1 MYSPALHGGR
11 SGVVRRYDP
20 DKLVRDVGRRVA
32 EIRRE
37 KGLTQQALATKLK
50 ATMQWVQQIEYGANL
65 TLFSLARLANA
76 LDLPLELFLV
86 APQGGEIARRGRPP
100 KQVAGR
106 DHPARSVAAESGLPR
121 GRAPRKARQ
130 AAVSVDAPRRPKAR
144 PK

>member
-1 MYSPALHGGR
+1 M
-11 SGVVRRYDP
+11 VRRYDP

-76 LDLPLELFLV
+76 LDSPLESFFV
-86 APQGGEIARRGRPP
+86 PPTHTARENRRGRPP
-100 KQVAGR
+100 TQATKQPSRAAR
-106 DHPARSVAAESGLPR
+106 DLAEPPR
-121 GRAPRKARQ
+121 
-130 AAVSVDAPRRPKAR
+130 PRRR
-144 PK
+144 TT

>member
-1 MYSPALHGGR
+1 M
-11 SGVVRRYDP
+11 RRYDP

-76 LDLPLELFLV
+76 LDLPLDAFLV
-86 APQGGEIARRGRPP
+86 APSQAPETSRRGRPP
-100 KQVAGR
+100 KQVGGQVQPLHRDAGTGR
-106 DHPARSVAAESGLPR
+106 QVPQTQRLTRKDDRFTSTEAPHKLRRTTVAS
-121 GRAPRKARQ
+121 K
-130 AAVSVDAPRRPKAR
+130 KM
-144 PK
+144 